1 MLHICGKTPET
12 GAQVFVFFEAG
23 NINKPVYFAAA
34 QAGLGWFSEHP
45 NQHVFQSDNIR
56 VRIDEEPEHPDST
69 CKFDTY
75 NDQNSD
81 VSIEDGTKK
90 GRQTRLDIEV
100 LAKDINAVN
109 IQIHGDVNMKI
120 EGDWYV
126 HHEGDKHETHI
137 GDTYIKHVGDTY
149 TEEEGTTI
157 YRHTGDYSQLIDGTY
172 TENITAN
179 YNQNVGADS
188 TIMITNNSML
198 AIGGNYNKTIGES
211 VTYQIVGSEDKSI
224 GKNKQLRVGGDC
236 DEYITGYKK
245 SVIGGNLTINVNDDI
260 EQISKRG
267 SITILTQG
275 QFEIFNEQGVI
286 SAEGYNNLGT
296 KGNIIIKSTFG
307 NIGIT
312 TVENKQIA
320 DLEKECCIIPWN
332 PSYLKAVTLI
342 SQLVPGFNQDMII
355 TDPIAPTDLT
365 SFLQFLQTAVMYDGF
380 PTFLPCKMIMQNP
393 SIEPPGDG
401 WISNFRKID
410 DNWNTITNTNYW
422 KLISKVI
429 GNIDIK
435 SWSGDITVETKGT
448 LGNAGNI
455 NLFANNK
462 YGALPGYKVGNVQ
475 VAAYTP
481 FRVFTDPRDL
491 FLDTHLLGKL
501 QGKFAWFSNA
511 NGQKQGKTPPAITL
525 KPLAPVQQLLQM
537 LGVPFEFGFTQA
549 ESNGG
554 GCISCIND
562 VIVQTAVDLQ
572 LFTLLPYVITEK
584 VFSDKS
590 IPMHKFNASTKSMI
604 EDEETCA
611 GSVSILKQSSN
622 GFGHAVD
629 KNGLDEIY
637 GSPTYPF
644 GNIIMN
650 GVGSYDL
657 HVGKNATFAADT
669 NSWQFGVSSNIEQ
682 GWFYPSKGINPIDN
696 VLGEMNVA
704 MPGQI
709 GQPIIK
715 KKTTNYYN
723 HFDKLTFGEYTSV
736 YTGLK
741 DTGVYSI
748 PQVKNGIF
756 GNEQSEYLSDIPN
769 KIEKLNQIGQHNS
782 TTYTVDLQPYIIN
795 DYVYTPY
802 IELPTTPPNGL
813 ADDNGNWE
821 EGENDGDM
829 GENENNETN
838 GEFHREGDNYDITF
852 KHEDMRNSF
861 YIQLGKGSIMNIT
874 SGLEQECL
882 LKDQMP
888 NTANAI
894 STVISVLGALIKLV
908 PAIGTAIGEFIQQ
921 GAKMLPNLLMLEKTE
936 FFAYQSFLY
945 KFFDKKQYSID
956 IPIKS
961 TTETGIIA
969 WPISG
974 SLAPILSGKPVFYN
988 NINMGLPDILPVA
1001 DSLISVG
1008 TIIDPLGCLQKLIS
1022 EQLPEVI
1029 NTTEMNTTIGIG
1041 GLPKWLQG
1049 VLFGAEELA
1058 SANIGLFPG
1067 LKFGAAANILDSKDD
1082 KKIHYS
1088 EVKAQL
1094 PLLPEE
1100 TELSIKGQSYTFFN
1114 GIRTTAQVLPYID
1127 GTITWD
1133 FFNETL
1139 ALTVGGPIVPHSAL
1153 VIGGKEIWNIP
1164 NGGGGILG
1172 SGLIDA
1178 IIDVFF
1184 S

>member
-1 MLHICGKTPET
+1 VLLICGKSPES

-34 QAGLGWFSEHP
+34 QSGPGWFSEHP

-75 NDQNSD
+75 NDQNSE
-81 VSIEDGTKK
+81 VSKEDGTKLNRK
-90 GRQTRLDIEV
+90 TRLDIEV

-109 IQIHGDVNMKI
+109 VQIHGDVNMKI
-120 EGDWYV
+120 DGDWYV

-137 GDTYIKHVGDTY
+137 GDTYIKHIGATY
-149 TEEEGTTI
+149 TEEEGPTI
-157 YRHTGDYSQLIDGTY
+157 FRHVGNYSQLIDGSY
-172 TENITAN
+172 SENITVN
-179 YNQNVGADS
+179 YNQSIGADS
-188 TIMITNNSML
+188 TVEITNNSIL
-198 AIGGNYNKTIGES
+198 VIGGNYNKTICES
-211 VTYQIVGSEDKSI
+211 VNYKIVGSENKSI
-224 GKNKQLRVGGDC
+224 GENKQLRIGGDC
-236 DEYITGYKK
+236 EEYITGYKK
-245 SVIGGNLTINVNDDI
+245 SIIGKNLIINVNDDI

-320 DLEKECCIIPWN
+320 NLEKECCVIPWN
-332 PSYLKAVTLI
+332 PSYLKALTLI
-342 SQLVPGFNQDMII
+342 SQLVPGFDPDMVI
-355 TDPIAPTDLT
+355 TDPVAPTDLT

-393 SIEPPGDG
+393 AIEPPTDG
-401 WISNFRKID
+401 WISKFRNID
-410 DNWNTITNTNYW
+410 DNWNEITNTNYW
-422 KLISKVI
+422 KLISKVV

-475 VAAYTP
+475 VAANTP

-511 NGQKQGKTPPAITL
+511 TGQKQGMNPPAITL
-525 KPLAPVQQLLQM
+525 KPLQPVQQILQM
-537 LGVPFEFGFTQA
+537 LGVPFEFGFIQK
-549 ESNGG
+549 ESGGG

-562 VIVQTAVDLQ
+562 VIVQAAADLQ
-572 LFTLLPYVITEK
+572 LFTLVPYVITEK
-584 VFSDKS
+584 LFLDKS

-604 EDEETCA
+604 ENEETCA

-669 NSWQFGVSSNIEQ
+669 NNWQFGVSSNIEQ

-696 VLGEMNVA
+696 ILGEMNVA
-704 MPGQI
+704 MPNQV
-709 GQPIIK
+709 GQPVIK
-715 KKTTNYYN
+715 KKTTKYYN
-723 HFDKLTFGEYTSV
+723 HFDKLTFGEYTSI
-736 YTGLK
+736 YTGLT

-756 GNEQSEYLSDIPN
+756 GNEQSEYTLDIPN
-769 KIEKLNQIGQHNS
+769 KIEKLNQILQCNS
-782 TTYTVDLQPYIIN
+782 TTYVVDLQPYIIN
-795 DYVYTPY
+795 DSIYKQY
-802 IELPTTPPNGL
+802 IELPTGLINEL
-813 ADDNGNWE
+813 ADVNSNLE
-821 EGENDGDM
+821 EGENSSDTDK
-829 GENENNETN
+829 TD
-838 GEFHREGDNYDITF
+838 GEFHRESDNYDITF
-852 KHEDMRNSF
+852 KHEDMKNSF

-882 LKDQMP
+882 LKDKMP

-988 NINMGLPDILPVA
+988 NINIGLPDILPVA
-1001 DSLISVG
+1001 DSMVSIG
-1008 TIIDPLGCLQKLIS
+1008 TIIDPLGCLQKMLT

-1041 GLPKWLQG
+1041 GLPKFLKDFTG
-1049 VLFGAEELA
+1049 MEELL
-1058 SANIGLFPG
+1058 SANAGLFPG
-1067 LKFGAAANILDSKDD
+1067 LNVGAKFNFLDSEDD
-1082 KKIHYS
+1082 KKGIYWRINS
-1088 EVKAQL
+1088 QL
-1094 PLLPEE
+1094 PIPPDI
-1100 TELSIKGQSYTFFN
+1100 ELSVDGEYYTLKCGVKGTLD
-1114 GIRTTAQVLPYID
+1114 ILPVPDCTLTLDIID
-1127 GTITWD
+1127 
-1133 FFNETL
+1133 ETL
-1139 ALTVGGPIVPHSAL
+1139 AVTVGGPIIPHSVL
-1153 VIGGKEIWNIP
+1153 VVGGKEIWNIP
-1164 NGGGGILG
+1164 NGGGGLLG
-1172 SGLIDA
+1172 NGLIDA
-1178 IIDVFF
+1178 ITDVFF
-1184 S
+1184 